1 MEGNRRTRTVKVV
14 VLFALLISFFL
25 LFGVATTK
33 IALSERRLP
42 TLYTSSIESAIRG
55 AIYSSDGF
63 TLASSKK
70 LYKAVLNTYNLDP
83 GKKELFVTLFSTYS
97 GIDKDELYD
106 KLKRKGNIVLSYN
119 IDEKAAVNL
128 KKLSYKLLRY
138 GVFRDHEDESGRV
151 FNYGLS
157 IIESGEKRE
166 YTYKDTL
173 EPILGYVRKYEDN
186 KITKV
191 EGVKGLE
198 KYYQYNLSPVQDMYI
213 RGERDLGFDII
224 LNGDSIVK
232 RRIDGQNLHLNIS
245 LKLQK
250 KIERVIDEYKKTL
263 NAEEIVVGLMKSD
276 SGKMLAAATTNR
288 FNPNKILT
296 KDYPSLNSKMLEYPI
311 EPGSIIKPIVFSL
324 LLEHGLVNPY
334 ENVFLEDGRYRLGK
348 NVITDAHKLGRA
360 IAEDVII
367 YSSNI
372 GMAKLSQRL
381 SASNYHQGLL
391 KFGFSQPSGVDLPYE
406 KNGNIPPVT
415 RLQSEVYKATVSYG
429 YGLQTT
435 FIQMLKAFNVFNNAG
450 SALSPKIGSYFDS
463 RNSQKVYLTES
474 EPREVISPATADIV
488 NKMLQKT
495 VNEGT
500 GVGAKV
506 PGLHIGGKTGT
517 AHISVAGKYEDIYN
531 SSFFGFANGLENKFT
546 IGVMV
551 YNLDSKGEYFASR
564 TAVPIFKSIIELL
577 VDEGVLK
584 RVVNKTPKGES

>member
-1 MEGNRRTRTVKVV
+1 MEGSGRARTVKVV

-33 IALSERRLP
+33 IALSDRKLP

-70 LYKAVLNTYNLDP
+70 LYKAVMNTYNLDP

-173 EPILGYVRKYEDN
+173 EPVLGYVRKYEDS

-198 KYYQYNLSPVQDMYI
+198 KYYQYNLSPVQDMYV

-250 KIERVIDEYKKTL
+250 KIERVLDEFKKRL
-263 NAEEIVVGLMKSD
+263 NAEEIVVGLMDSD

-296 KDYPSLNSKMLEYPI
+296 RDYPNLNSKMLEYPI
-311 EPGSIIKPIVFSL
+311 EPGSVIKPIIFSL
-324 LLEHGLVNPY
+324 LLEHRLVNPY
-334 ENVFLEDGRYRLGK
+334 ENIFLEDGRYRLGK
-348 NVITDAHKLGRA
+348 NVITDSHELGRA

-391 KFGFSQPSGVDLPYE
+391 KFGFSQPSGIDLPYE

-415 RLQSEVYKATVSYG
+415 RLQNEVYKATVSYG
-429 YGLQTT
+429 YGFQAT
-435 FIQMLKAFNVFNNAG
+435 FMQMLKAFNIFNNAG
-450 SALSPKIGSYFDS
+450 NAISPKIGSYFNS
-463 RNSQKVYLTES
+463 RSSQKVYLTKS

-506 PGLHIGGKTGT
+506 PGLNIGGKTGT
-517 AHISVAGKYEDIYN
+517 AHIAVAGKYEDIYN

-577 VDEGVLK
+577 VDEGMLRRFVS
-584 RVVNKTPKGES
+584 KTPEGES